1 MPLIKKRSAI
11 LAKIESVYGTDPTP
25 DTSDGVLVEELSPG
39 QTTEYI
45 ERNPVKGTYGSL
57 PGLIGRNIGTLS
69 FQCEL
74 KGSGAAGT
82 APEYGV
88 LLRSCGMGET
98 IVPATSVTYAP
109 VSTGFESCTIYAYM
123 DGKLRKYTGCRGTYT
138 IDMSV
143 GQRAM
148 ITFNMTG
155 TYEES
160 DAALVSPTLDATT
173 PVKLT
178 SAAFSFES
186 YSAVVSSVSI
196 DAGME
201 VITPDNI
208 NSSSGYGEVSIVN
221 RAMTGSCDPEQT
233 LVATRDWQT
242 KFLAGTESALAI
254 LACNGSAGN
263 ICNITAPICVATD
276 LQDGDRDGIMTYD
289 LPFSMNEN
297 TGDDEISIAFT

>member
-1 MPLIKKRSAI
+1 MPLITKRSAV
-11 LAKIESVYGTDPTP
+11 LAKIEGTYGVDSSPATG
-25 DTSDGVLVEELSPG
+25 DGILVEELSPS

-74 KGSGAAGT
+74 KGSGTAGT

-98 IVPATSVTYAP
+98 IVVDTSVTYAP

-123 DGKLRKYTGCRGTYT
+123 DGKLRKYTGCRGTYS

-148 ITFNMTG
+148 ITFTMTG
-155 TYEES
+155 AYTEE
-160 DAALVSPTLDATT
+160 DDTLVDPTIDSTT

-178 SAAFSFES
+178 SAAFSFGS

-242 KFLAGTESALAI
+242 LFLAGTESALAI

-263 ICNITAPICVATD
+263 ICNITAPACVATD

-289 LPFSMNEN
+289 LPFSMNDN